1 LQLDGGCFGPDR
13 LEDAEAKLADGIDL
27 RKRTLQQPRRQ
38 VTGVRIQPH
47 YYYALLAAGGG
58 DESVH

>member
-1 LQLDGGCFGPDR
+1 LQLDSRGFGPDR
-13 LEDAEAKLADGIDL
+13 LEDAEAELADGIGF
-27 RKRTLQQPRRQ
+27 RKRTLQHPRRQ
-38 VTGVRIQPH
+38 VTGVRIQPR